1 MAGPL
6 PWEEYQQAQAPRLA
20 RGQLQAGNIDLN
32 NRPVV
37 HNPDGSI
44 STVRSIS
51 ANFDGR
57 EVLIPTVSEDGRI
70 LSDDDA
76 IAQYQKTGRNLGIF
90 DTPDNATAYA
100 QSLHQDQERLYER
113 GPWDDYRDQDIPT
126 LGTVQ
131 ALPPDFS
138 EVTGSVSSTADGRQA
153 DGWKAGIPRDL
164 AFGARSVLQGIG
176 SLLGAVGGDALG
188 ALETKITGR
197 PVASFRDNAATLGDA
212 LGLPKAQ
219 TSGDRVLGDVGEA
232 LTGTALTLGGGA
244 ALNAGRPAASLASGQ
259 AALINPARAAGGGV
273 LEQVAGNAPTLGQRA
288 ADVLTAQPVLQAVSA
303 ATGSAASGATRE
315 SGGGAGAQIAA
326 GLLGGLA
333 PSLVSAGTPAAL
345 RGTLRGG
352 EANRQNLV
360 QAIDDFAV
368 LGASPSVGQGTG
380 AWSRQGAETL
390 LGSGPTSA
398 GVMARFADQQ
408 ANAIGAGLQRQA
420 DDLFRNP
427 SAERAGRAIEQG
439 IRGEDG
445 FIRTTRERSNQLY
458 DRLDQLL
465 PQDERVGIH
474 NVRAALASL
483 NEEIPGA
490 PSVSRFFQN
499 ARLEGIES
507 ALSKD
512 AGGIEG
518 VLSRPGMR
526 EQIEQM
532 RADLTNQAQ
541 LRRAELAQES
551 NQQRQ
556 NLVAQAGDQRN
567 ALAAEQDRLRER
579 MASMI
584 EGRRN
589 QLYQEADELQ
599 LELRA
604 QQQAAIAENQRRS
617 MYPETRNSLVPVLT
631 DEEIARRVPTRAS
644 IDARLPTQ
652 ADIEAQMMSR
662 ADLDAQ
668 VMSPQE
674 IDQRVTP
681 DSVINQQNFGAD
693 YVEKQINDYLT
704 SQVDGKLPY
713 EALRKLRTLVGGELE
728 NTSLVSD
735 VPRSKWKAVYA
746 ALSRDMEAA
755 ATTPE
760 AKQAL
765 DRANR
770 YFNARAKRID
780 EIDRVI
786 DRNGGAEKIYQ
797 AVMGGVKD
805 GGSTLRAVMQSLPE
819 EGQKA
824 VTAAA
829 LRRMGLANPGAQDAA
844 GEAFSAATFLT
855 NWNKASPEARRALF
869 DRYGPGFS
877 KNLDKISKVA
887 ERIKESQGTLSNAS
901 GTARQGVGLGYWGSI
916 AASVLTG
923 NLATAGALGA
933 GGAGANILSRVL
945 TNPRTVRWL
954 ADNTDRP
961 IGALP
966 AQINVLKRVGSEN
979 NDADATELAEALS
992 EQLQNGEYQQDGQS
1006 QP

>member
-1 MAGPL
+1 MATPPL
-6 PWEEYQQAQAPRLA
+6 PPGFVLEPAVSPAAAPRAVPPPPPGFEL
-20 RGQLQAGNIDLN
+20 
-32 NRPVV
+32 
-37 HNPDGSI
+37 
-44 STVRSIS
+44 
-51 ANFDGR
+51 
-57 EVLIPTVSEDGRI
+57 E
-70 LSDDDA
+70 
-76 IAQYQKTGRNLGIF
+76 
-90 DTPDNATAYA
+90 
-100 QSLHQDQERLYER
+100 
-113 GPWDDYRDQDIPT
+113 DIPT

-138 EVTGSVSSTADGRQA
+138 EVTSSVDSTADGRQA

-197 PVASFRDNAATLGDA
+197 PVSSFRDNAAALGDT

-219 TSGDRVLGDVGEA
+219 TSGDRVLGDIGEA
-232 LTGTALTLGGGA
+232 LTGTGLTLGGGV
-244 ALNAGRPAASLASGQ
+244 ALNAGRSAASLASGQ

-273 LEQVAGNAPTLGQRA
+273 LERVVGNAPTLGQRA

-326 GLLGGLA
+326 GLLGGLG
-333 PSLVSAGTPAAL
+333 PSLVTSGAPAAL
-345 RGTLRGG
+345 RGALRGG
-352 EANRQNLV
+352 ESNRQNLAR
-360 QAIDDFAV
+360 AIDDFGV
-368 LGASPSVGQGTG
+368 LGATPSVGQGTG

-445 FIRTTRERSNQLY
+445 FIRTTRERGNQLY
-458 DRLDQLL
+458 SRLDELL
-465 PQDERVGIH
+465 PQDERVGID

-526 EQIEQM
+526 DQIDQM

-551 NQQRQ
+551 NLQRQ
-556 NLVAQAGDQRN
+556 NLVAEAGDQRN
-567 ALAAEQDRLRER
+567 ALVAEQDRLRER
-579 MASMI
+579 MTSMI

-617 MYPETRNSLVPVLT
+617 MYPETRNSLVPVMT
-631 DEEIARRVPTRAS
+631 DEEIARQVPTRAS

-652 ADIEAQMMSR
+652 ADIEAQMLSR

-674 IDQRVTP
+674 INQRVTP
-681 DSVINQQNFGAD
+681 DSAINQQNFGAD

-877 KNLDKISKVA
+877 RNLDKVSKVA
-887 ERIKESQGTLSNAS
+887 ERIKESQGTLANAS

-923 NLATAGALGA
+923 NLATAATLGA
-933 GGAGANILSRVL
+933 GGAGANILARIL

-954 ADNTDRP
+954 ADNADRP
-961 IGALP
+961 IGVLP
-966 AQINVLKRVGSEN
+966 AQINVLKRIGKEN
-979 NDADATELAEALS
+979 NDADATELATALS
-992 EQLQNGEYQQDGQS
+992 EQLENGEYQQDGQRER
-1006 QP
+1006 

>member
-1 MAGPL
+1 MPPPPPGFEL
-6 PWEEYQQAQAPRLA
+6 E
-20 RGQLQAGNIDLN
+20 
-32 NRPVV
+32 
-37 HNPDGSI
+37 
-44 STVRSIS
+44 
-51 ANFDGR
+51 
-57 EVLIPTVSEDGRI
+57 
-70 LSDDDA
+70 
-76 IAQYQKTGRNLGIF
+76 
-90 DTPDNATAYA
+90 
-100 QSLHQDQERLYER
+100 
-113 GPWDDYRDQDIPT
+113 DIPT

-138 EVTGSVSSTADGRQA
+138 QVTGSVSSTADGRQA

-176 SLLGAVGGDALG
+176 SLLGVVGGDALG

-197 PVASFRDNAATLGDA
+197 PVASFRDNAATLGDT

-315 SGGGAGAQIAA
+315 SGGGAGAQIVA
-326 GLLGGLA
+326 GLLGGLG

-445 FIRTTRERSNQLY
+445 FIQNTRERGNQLY
-458 DRLDQLL
+458 NRLDELL
-465 PQDERVGIH
+465 PQDERVGID

-518 VLSRPGMR
+518 VLSRPGVR
-526 EQIEQM
+526 DQIDQM

-551 NQQRQ
+551 NLQRQ
-556 NLVAQAGDQRN
+556 NLVAEAGEQRN
-567 ALAAEQDRLRER
+567 ALAAEQERLRER
-579 MASMI
+579 IGSMI
-584 EGRRN
+584 EGRRA

-617 MYPETRNSLVPVLT
+617 MYPETRNSLVPVMT
-631 DEEIARRVPTRAS
+631 DEEIARQVPTRAS
-644 IDARLPTQ
+644 IDSRLPTQ

-662 ADLDAQ
+662 AELDAQ

-674 IDQRVTP
+674 INRRVTP
-681 DSVINQQNFGAD
+681 DSAISQQNFGAD

-704 SQVDGKLPY
+704 SQIDGKLPY